1 MDIIELRREN
11 LRRWV
16 RANGTPAKERSL
28 FSQLQGGV
36 GSFGEKVARR
46 LETQY
51 KMGTMYLDTAPT
63 IDAAASTSPAEA
75 GGFVD
80 SSPFIEDARPVRE
93 GELPD
98 TIAIRK
104 VTLKLRA
111 GATGFETEP
120 ELADGGFEHVPRE
133 VIAQLRLD
141 TSKLLALRVAG
152 PSMEPM
158 MFEDD
163 VVVID
168 TTDNK
173 PINKELYALNWN
185 GEALVK
191 QLVSRG
197 REWYLH
203 SINSDFP
210 DENVRSGQCSVVG
223 KVVYQPGRVLTGRL

>member
-16 RANGTPAKERSL
+16 RENGTPAKERSL

-46 LETQY
+46 LEEQY
-51 KMGTMYLDTAPT
+51 KMGRMYLDTWVMHGE
-63 IDAAASTSPAEA
+63 IPADPLAETFA
-75 GGFVD
+75 E
-80 SSPFIEDARPVRE
+80 SSPFIEDSRPVRE
-93 GELPD
+93 GEVPD

-104 VTLKLRA
+104 VTLRLRA

-120 ELADGGFEHVPRE
+120 ELVDGGYEHVPRE
-133 VIAQLRLD
+133 VIARLRLD

-163 VVVID
+163 VVIID

-173 PINKELYALNWN
+173 PTNKELYALNWN

-191 QLVSRG
+191 QLISRG